1 MVLCACTPKQYAN
14 AHTKMIA
21 MFFMVLN
28 FMSQTYSILFSQ
40 PNNDVTCFFPDV
52 TSFEK
57 CTE

>member
-1 MVLCACTPKQYAN
+1 MSDYPMLISNKL
-14 AHTKMIA
+14 HS
-21 MFFMVLN
+21 FRN
-28 FMSQTYSILFSQ
+28 FYMQTYSILFSQ

>member
-1 MVLCACTPKQYAN
+1 
-14 AHTKMIA
+14 MIA

-28 FMSQTYSILFSQ
+28 FMSQTYGILFSQ
-40 PNNDVTCFFPDV
+40 PNNDVTRFFHDV